1 VRLVHAATPKGYIML
16 TLLVGLAVFALFFL
30 FVQRVITNDLLKNVG
45 YVILAIVALVWIL
58 QTLPLLGVHVPAI
71 LTR

>member
-1 VRLVHAATPKGYIML
+1 ML

>member
-1 VRLVHAATPKGYIML
+1 
-16 TLLVGLAVFALFFL
+16 
-30 FVQRVITNDLLKNVG
+30 
-45 YVILAIVALVWIL
+45 VILAIVALVWIL